1 MRILALESAT
11 RRATVAILDGERLIA
26 SRRNDDPLA
35 HAERIVPLIDEAVA
49 ESGFAKSSFDLIA
62 CGLGPGSFTGV
73 RVALATA
80 KGIAL
85 ALDRPI
91 IGIGSLRA
99 MAAGLQDEPQAP
111 LVVPVLDA
119 RKQEVFVAVYDEA
132 GVERVAPSH
141 IPRASFGEMVR
152 PHLERGALVVGEIAS
167 ELGLDEPVLRRG
179 PAIDLPDAAVIA
191 KLALVRARAEEYD
204 SLDHLE
210 PAYVRPPDI
219 HPQASQGRVRP

>member
-1 MRILALESAT
+1 MRILALETST
-11 RRATVAILDGERLIA
+11 RRASVALTDDDCLVARRLHE
-26 SRRNDDPLA
+26 DPFT

-49 ESGFAKSSFDLIA
+49 ESGFAKSSFDVIA

-91 IGIGSLRA
+91 VGIGSLRA
-99 MAAGLQDEPQAP
+99 MAAGIEGEPRPAIV
-111 LVVPVLDA
+111 LPVLDA
-119 RKQEVFVAVYDEA
+119 RKQEVFVAAYDEA
-132 GVERVAPSH
+132 GTERLAPCH
-141 IPRASFGEMVR
+141 IPRASFGEVIA
-152 PHLERGALVVGEIAS
+152 PYLQRGALVVGEVAS
-167 ELGLDEPVLRRG
+167 ELGLDEAVLRRDFST
-179 PAIDLPDAAVIA
+179 DLPDAFVVA
-191 KLALVRARAEEYD
+191 KLALVRARAADFD

-219 HPQASQGRVRP
+219 HQQASHGAVRP